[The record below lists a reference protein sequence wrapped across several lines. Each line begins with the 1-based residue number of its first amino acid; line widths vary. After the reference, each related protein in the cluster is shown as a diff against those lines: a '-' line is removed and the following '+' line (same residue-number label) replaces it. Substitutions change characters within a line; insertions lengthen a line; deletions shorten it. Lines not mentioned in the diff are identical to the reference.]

1 MGPKSPKIPILGTWI
16 GISSQICEKIQI
28 AISSDLCIRLT
39 WHLTG
44 SCGQQERLR
53 GWSRMVVKQFQDGG
67 RTPFWKSLYH
77 HISVKN
83 NPIFMKFCTQQQIL
97 NWMNV
102 TWSKM
107 KKLHRT
113 DSRVRQNVFLV
124 LQCFHPHLSDFC
136 SRPRLTQPYNCI
148 IYPGVAKIYLVFFWK
163 RLLYLLILL
172 FLASGSIHL
181 QFWVQIF
188 RLSPLVILSCC
199 FCRYKFTL
207 LLYLLVKILYT
218 SIISPTFIFN
228 SLQF

>member
-107 KKLHRT
+107 KKLHWT
-113 DSRVRQNVFLV
+113 NS
-124 LQCFHPHLSDFC
+124 
-136 SRPRLTQPYNCI
+136 
-148 IYPGVAKIYLVFFWK
+148 
-163 RLLYLLILL
+163 
-172 FLASGSIHL
+172 
-181 QFWVQIF
+181 
-188 RLSPLVILSCC
+188 
-199 FCRYKFTL
+199 KFTER
-207 LLYLLVKILYT
+207 
-218 SIISPTFIFN
+218 ISC
-228 SLQF
+228 SLPHDAMHKHGICRHVVSVCLSRSWIMSKRININFHHRVATPF